1 MAMSRF
7 DGCRSL
13 TTWPPIRISPELIDS
28 SPAMVLS
35 NVDLPQPDG
44 PTSTRKPPCSSEMSM
59 PLRISTAPKRL
70 RRALISRVAIDLSF
84 HRAGH
89 QTAHEIAAGDNVD
102 EQGGS
107 GGDDRRRHVDVVLDD
122 AGRRVDNIVQ
132 GDGHR
137 RLVAGREGRAEQEVV
152 PDVGELVNHGHDKD
166 RRRIR

>member
-59 PLRISTAPKRL
+59 PLRISMAPKRL
-70 RRALISRVAIDLSF
+70 RRALISRVAMDLSF
-84 HRAGH
+84 HGAGH
-89 QTAHEIAAGDNVD
+89 QTAHEIAAGDHVN
-102 EQGGS
+102 EQGRG
-107 GGDDRRRHVDVVLDD
+107 GGDDRRRHVHVILDNP
-122 AGRRVDNIVQ
+122 GRSVDEIVER
-132 GDGHR
+132 DRHR

-152 PDVGELVNHGHDKD
+152 PNVGELV
-166 RRRIR
+166 